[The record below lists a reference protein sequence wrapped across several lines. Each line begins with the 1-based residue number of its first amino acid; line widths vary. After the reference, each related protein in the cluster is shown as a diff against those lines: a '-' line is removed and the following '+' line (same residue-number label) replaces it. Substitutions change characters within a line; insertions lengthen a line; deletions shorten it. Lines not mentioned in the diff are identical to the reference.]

1 MQVYIDEKAIDRK
14 AKIGKSL
21 SFTGLGIMIVS
32 LVFASREPDHINT
45 IFILAMIGL
54 FSSQIGIG
62 MVNRWTRR
70 PRVDEILTAS
80 VKGMD
85 SNYHL
90 FHYMLG
96 ADHVLITPGGVHP
109 LIPALEDGR
118 IIHEKD
124 GKWFSLKK
132 RGKKLRKRKIKDL
145 SALIQRETA
154 SAEKKL
160 KAILTEPDSLKLIP
174 IVVFL
179 HNNAELNVDDAPV
192 HCVHQKK
199 IKPFLRK
206 LPREVTLA
214 EEDLTLLIEKFSRK

>member
-1 MQVYIDEKAIDRK
+1 MQVYIDEKAIERK

-62 MVNRWTRR
+62 MVNRWSRK

-118 IIHEKD
+118 IILEED

-132 RGKKLRKRKIKDL
+132 RGKKLRKRRIKDL
-145 SALIQRETA
+145 SGLIQRETA

-160 KAILTEPDSLKLIP
+160 KAILPEPDALKLVP

-179 HNNAELNVDDAPV
+179 HNNAELNLDNPPI

-206 LPREVTLA
+206 LPKETSLNDSA
-214 EEDLTLLIEKFSRK
+214 ISLLIENVS